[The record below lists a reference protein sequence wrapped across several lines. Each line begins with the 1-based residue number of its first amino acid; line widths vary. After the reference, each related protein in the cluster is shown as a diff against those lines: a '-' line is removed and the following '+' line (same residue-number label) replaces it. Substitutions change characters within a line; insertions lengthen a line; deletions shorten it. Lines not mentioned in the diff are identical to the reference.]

1 MLKSAYGHDAV
12 GIEGKWLEGDKGFSL
27 SSFLQREQ
35 GCTVQSHEIQ
45 MFISVGKI
53 CKAPGMLIFK
63 ETTFPPS
70 NLKSLRS

>member
-1 MLKSAYGHDAV
+1 MLKSAYVHDAV
-12 GIEGKWLEGDKGFSL
+12 GIEGKWLERDKGFSL
-27 SSFLQREQ
+27 SSFLRREQ

-53 CKAPGMLIFK
+53 CKSPGMFIFK

-70 NLKSLRS
+70 NF